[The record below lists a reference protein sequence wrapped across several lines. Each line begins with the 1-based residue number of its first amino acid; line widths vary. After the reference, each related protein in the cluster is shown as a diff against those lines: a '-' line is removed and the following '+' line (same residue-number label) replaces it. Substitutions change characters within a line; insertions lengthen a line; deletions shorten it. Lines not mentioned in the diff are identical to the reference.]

1 MKFAKLDS
9 TLFDNPKFSRLKP
22 ITRDLYFRLL
32 CHAYKIENGGVF
44 DLTICDIAYLSS
56 RQMDEDGV
64 SNDLQALTS
73 IGMLNIDST
82 GVYSIPG
89 IQQEHDKVNER
100 REQVATAQAAYRE
113 KRRKSKGEKVNDYES
128 ITNQCVNDYESISNH
143 TRLDET
149 RRDETRLDETRRDE
163 TIDAGKNSE
172 SKKPPPAA
180 ESEFVNL
187 WREWT
192 LHTGS
197 LSPAFKERIDEAV
210 NDIDVWRD
218 TLSFGAANRKIP
230 HGNNGLD
237 WALSNYKSGITQK
250 RAQALLANKT
260 NGSTGGRYADKIVP
274 VEVNG
279 TKVYYG

>member
-44 DLTICDIAYLSS
+44 DLTIGDIAYLSS

-73 IGMLNIDST
+73 IGMLNIDGA

-89 IQQEHDKVNER
+89 IRQEHDKVNER

-113 KRRKSKGEKVNDYES
+113 KRHKSKIEKVNDYES
-128 ITNQCVNDYESISNH
+128 ISNQGVNDYESISNH

-149 RRDETRLDETRRDE
+149 RLDETRRDETRRDE

-172 SKKPPPAA
+172 SKKPAAA
-180 ESEFVNL
+180 EDEIIKL
-187 WREWT
+187 WIEWANAKNVAPT
-192 LHTGS
+192 
-197 LSPAFKERIDEAV
+197 FRQRILEAV

-218 TLSFGAANRKIP
+218 TLTFGAKNRKIE
-230 HGNNGLD
+230 HSNKGLD
-237 WALSNYKSGITQK
+237 WALSNYATGVSQK

-260 NGSTGGRYADKIVP
+260 NGSTSGKYADKIVP

>member
-44 DLTICDIAYLSS
+44 DLTIGDIAYLSS
-56 RQMDEDGV
+56 RLDEDGV

-113 KRRKSKGEKVNDYES
+113 KRKKVNDYES
-128 ITNQCVNDYESISNH
+128 ISNQGVNDYESISNH

-149 RRDETRLDETRRDE
+149 RRDKTRQDEN
-163 TIDAGKNSE
+163 IDAGENLKIQ
-172 SKKPPPAA
+172 KPAA
-180 ESEFVNL
+180 AEDEIIKL
-187 WREWT
+187 WIEWANAKNVAPT
-192 LHTGS
+192 
-197 LSPAFKERIDEAV
+197 FRQRILEAV

-218 TLSFGAANRKIP
+218 TLTFGAKNRKIE
-230 HGNNGLD
+230 HSNKGLD
-237 WALSNYKSGITQK
+237 WALSNYATGVSQK

-260 NGSTGGRYADKIVP
+260 NGSTSGKYADKIVP

>member
-44 DLTICDIAYLSS
+44 DLTIGDIAYLSS

-149 RRDETRLDETRRDE
+149 RLDETRRDE

-172 SKKPPPAA
+172 SKKPAAA
-180 ESEFVNL
+180 EDEIIKL
-187 WREWT
+187 WIEWANAKNVAPT
-192 LHTGS
+192 
-197 LSPAFKERIDEAV
+197 FRQRILEAV
-210 NDIDVWRD
+210 KDIDVWRD
-218 TLSFGAANRKIP
+218 TLTFGAKIRKIE
-230 HGNNGLD
+230 HTNTSLD
-237 WALSNYKSGITQK
+237 WALSNYRSGITQK
-250 RAQALLANKT
+250 RAQALSVNKT

>member
-44 DLTICDIAYLSS
+44 DLTIGDIAYLSS

-73 IGMLNIDST
+73 IGMLNIDGA

-89 IQQEHDKVNER
+89 IRQEHDKVNER

-113 KRRKSKGEKVNDYES
+113 KRHKSKSEKVNDYES
-128 ITNQCVNDYESISNH
+128 ISNRGVNDYESISNH

-149 RRDETRLDETRRDE
+149 RLDETRLDETRRDE

-172 SKKPPPAA
+172 SKKPAAA
-180 ESEFVNL
+180 EDEIIKL
-187 WREWT
+187 WIEWANAKNVAPT
-192 LHTGS
+192 
-197 LSPAFKERIDEAV
+197 FKQRIIETV
-210 NDIDVWRD
+210 NDIEVWRD
-218 TLSFGAANRKIP
+218 TLTFGAKNRKIE
-230 HGNNGLD
+230 HTNTSLD
-237 WALSNYKSGITQK
+237 WALSNYKTGISQK

-260 NGSTGGRYADKIVP
+260 NGSKPAAQMPNKKMLLNG
-274 VEVNG
+274 VEV
-279 TKVYYG
+279 YI